1 MWSRTRTDA
10 QTDTHTHTACTHTH
24 ARGRQLGYASLSP
37 LWLGSVPPKILERS
51 EQASV
56 AIRTRTSYRTVSFDS
71 YAHRFLSFLCLLL
84 SFCPPF
90 LTVSLPPRCVVAS
103 LLYQMEL
110 HRLESYFHRER
121 LAWSRTRDPPN
132 LCGTLGE
139 GTLLQHPGFPIT
151 ESLLSFSRAGVLR
164 RMGGQM
170 ERVDS
175 KNNPPATVKWEW
187 TK

>member
-1 MWSRTRTDA
+1 MIRSKHYSCFVAVDFKDPLFYFSPCRVLLLGMNQLIWDKGGGRYTCDRALARTHKH
-10 QTDTHTHTACTHTH
+10 THTHGMHTHTH
-24 ARGRQLGYASLSP
+24 ARGRQLGYASLSLSP

-121 LAWSRTRDPPN
+121 LAWSRTRDPQTYDV
-132 LCGTLGE
+132 G
-139 GTLLQHPGFPIT
+139 
-151 ESLLSFSRAGVLR
+151 R
-164 RMGGQM
+164 
-170 ERVDS
+170 
-175 KNNPPATVKWEW
+175 
-187 TK
+187 